1 MFFIKELEHSL
12 VLHPSFFKAHMHAM
26 LSQRLLQDLE
36 GTVKRD
42 YYIVCVLDNY
52 QFGDGKVIPGSS
64 SAEYQV
70 HFRAIVWKPFRGE
83 VVRVKKYRS
92 GNTANA
98 CGSGRWYCWWSV
110 GEWFLC

>member
-83 VVRVKKYRS
+83 VVCTK
-92 GNTANA
+92 
-98 CGSGRWYCWWSV
+98 
-110 GEWFLC
+110 